1 MTFDITVLVALAPGL
16 LAASMVLL
24 VAIPLLYRTKK
35 VQAILESVVLVGR
48 LQEITHE
55 LSWVGAG
62 FAALVGYTEKDSF
75 LYLVTVLWFALFAA
89 ISTALAYRVAALQKQ
104 ETSAAQRLMQSV
116 KKQRRRKAI

>member
-24 VAIPLLYRTKK
+24 VAVPLLYRTRT
-35 VQAILESVVLVGR
+35 VQAVLESVVLVGR

-89 ISTALAYRVAALQKQ
+89 ISTALAYRVAALQKL
-104 ETSAAQRLMQSV
+104 ETSAAQRLMQPV
-116 KKQRRRKAI
+116 KKQRRRKTI

>member
-24 VAIPLLYRTKK
+24 VAVPLLYRTRK
-35 VQAILESVVLVGR
+35 VQAVLESVVLVGR

-89 ISTALAYRVAALQKQ
+89 ISTALAYRVAALQKL
-104 ETSAAQRLMQSV
+104 ETSAAQRLMQPV
-116 KKQRRRKAI
+116 KKQRRRKTI